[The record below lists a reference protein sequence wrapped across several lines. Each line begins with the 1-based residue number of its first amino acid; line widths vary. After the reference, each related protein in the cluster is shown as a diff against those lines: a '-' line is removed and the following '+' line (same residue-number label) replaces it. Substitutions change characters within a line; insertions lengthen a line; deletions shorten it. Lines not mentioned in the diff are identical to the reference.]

1 MRGISFRK
9 CALQQLDFSDAD
21 LTGCDLRDTVFH
33 GGSLRNATLKNV
45 RFEGADLR
53 EADLGGIDLS
63 AAARLAGA
71 AISKTQAAALL
82 AELRITVI

>member
-1 MRGISFRK
+1 MCIRDS
-9 CALQQLDFSDAD
+9 
-21 LTGCDLRDTVFH
+21 LTGCDFRDTVFH
-33 GGSLRNATLKNV
+33 GGSLRNATLKNA

-71 AISKTQAAALL
+71 AISKTQAATLL

>member
-1 MRGISFRK
+1 
-9 CALQQLDFSDAD
+9 
-21 LTGCDLRDTVFH
+21 
-33 GGSLRNATLKNV
+33 V